1 MDENERKN
9 NFSLTRAES
18 KSDLEPRA
26 PWKLDT
32 LETRLVEHDNA
43 RKTLSDIVK
52 WGNDQA
58 RKAAEERGLNPQEQS
73 AVGIK
78 PTNYVDPCATRSM
91 VTVNQLLAHAQ
102 YTLAAAHAL
111 ANGRLSEE
119 GIERL
124 SIITEYNESMQRFMR
139 EFPSSVAATVTRR
152 AFGMLMAPQLA
163 KDAASAEC
171 FALLQGSESLKD
183 QLADGR
189 WEDAADVV
197 SRTTVAAYHQ
207 ALEFHGRQR

>member
-32 LETRLVEHDNA
+32 LEPRLVEHDNA
-43 RKTLSDIVK
+43 RKTLSDIAK

-58 RKAAEERGLNPQEQS
+58 RKAAQECGLNPQEQS

-78 PTNYVDPCATRSM
+78 PTNYVDPCATRCM
-91 VTVNQLLAHAQ
+91 VTVTQLLALAQ
-102 YTLAAAHAL
+102 YALAAAHQLEHNRIDPKASDILGEWTQANNYL
-111 ANGRLSEE
+111 AKF
-119 GIERL
+119 
-124 SIITEYNESMQRFMR
+124 TKEYGM
-139 EFPSSVAATVTRR
+139 SVAAHVTRR
-152 AFGMLMAPQLA
+152 AFGMLLAPQLA
-163 KDAASAEC
+163 KDAATAEC
-171 FALLQGSESLKD
+171 FALLQGSETVKD

-189 WEDAADVV
+189 WEDAADVI
-197 SRTTVAAYHQ
+197 SRTVVAAYHQ